1 MSTELV
7 IVVARARNGVI
18 GIENRLPWH
27 LPEDLKHFKALTTGN
42 AVIMGR
48 KTWESLPPKF
58 RPLPER
64 LNIVVTR
71 DRGYVADGATV
82 AHSLPEA
89 VAAAGDRRAF
99 VIGGAEIYAQ
109 ALPLATRLEI
119 TEVDADI
126 AGDAFFPAPDAAAW
140 REAARESY
148 QSASGLGFAF
158 VSYRRASSNVT
169 QST

>member
-1 MSTELV
+1 MSRDVV

-58 RPLPER
+58 RPLPGR

-82 AHSLPEA
+82 AHSLPAA
-89 VAAAGDRRAF
+89 VAAAGEHKAF

-126 AGDAFFPAPDAAAW
+126 PGDAFFPALDAAAW
-140 REAARESY
+140 REAARETHRS
-148 QSASGLGFAF
+148 SNGLGFSF
-158 VSYRRASSNVT
+158 VSYLPYSKVT

>member
-1 MSTELV
+1 MSAEIV
-7 IVVARARNGVI
+7 VVVARARNGVI
-18 GIENRLPWH
+18 GIDNRLPWH
-27 LPEDLKHFKALTTGN
+27 LPEDLKRFKALTTGN
-42 AVIMGR
+42 AVVMGR

-71 DRGYVADGATV
+71 DRGYVAAGATI

-89 VAAAGDRRAF
+89 VAAAGGRKAF

-126 AGDAFFPAPDAAAW
+126 PGDAFFPALDAAVW
-140 REAARESY
+140 REDARE
-148 QSASGLGFAF
+148 AHVAANGLRFAF
-158 VSYRRASSNVT
+158 VGYRRA
-169 QST
+169 

>member
-1 MSTELV
+1 MSAELV
-7 IVVARARNGVI
+7 VVVARARNGVI
-18 GIENRLPWH
+18 GIDNRLPWH

-58 RPLPER
+58 RPLPGR

-71 DRGYVADGATV
+71 DRSYVADGATV
-82 AHSLPEA
+82 AHSLPQA
-89 VAAAGDRRAF
+89 VAAAGDSRAF

-119 TEVDADI
+119 TEVDADV
-126 AGDAFFPAPDAAAW
+126 AGDAFFPAPDAGVW
-140 REAARESY
+140 REAAREAHA
-148 QSASGLGFAF
+148 SANGLRFAF
-158 VSYRRASSNVT
+158 VSYERGAETRS
-169 QST
+169 

>member
-1 MSTELV
+1 MSAELV
-7 IVVARARNGVI
+7 VIVARARNGVI

-89 VAAAGDRRAF
+89 VAAAGDRKAF

-126 AGDAFFPAPDAAAW
+126 PGDAFFPALDAAAW
-140 REAARESY
+140 RETARESH
-148 QSASGLGFAF
+148 QSTSGLGFAF
-158 VSYRRASSNVT
+158 VSYRRA
-169 QST
+169 